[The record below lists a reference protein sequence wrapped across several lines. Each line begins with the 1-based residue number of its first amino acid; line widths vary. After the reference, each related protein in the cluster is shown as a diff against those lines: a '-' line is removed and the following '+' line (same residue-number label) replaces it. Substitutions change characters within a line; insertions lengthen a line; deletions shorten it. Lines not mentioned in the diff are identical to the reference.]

1 MKQIVIA
8 TALTAAAIVTFLA
21 GCASDIIL
29 PPDPTLKGVYK
40 GEYAFVRNFGAPNEQ
55 RFEQPVNWTFDD
67 PKYFMTIDTASPN
80 VGSHS
85 FCKVSGNYV
94 LTTGVKMQKISSVP
108 MGGQFVACIS
118 DEDPDGT
125 FTLIQRGDT
134 LVMTLLDG
142 SDLKELK
149 LIKVQ

>member
-8 TALTAAAIVTFLA
+8 ATLISVAIAAFLS

-40 GEYAFVRNFGAPNEQ
+40 GEYAYVRNFGAQNEQ
-55 RFEQPVNWTFDD
+55 RFEQPINWTFDD
-67 PKYFMTIDTASPN
+67 PRYFMTIDTGSPN
-80 VGSHS
+80 LGSHS

-94 LTTGVKMQKISSVP
+94 LTTGVKMQKLSSVP

-118 DEDPDGT
+118 TEDPEGT

-134 LVMTLLDG
+134 LVMTLLEG
-142 SDLKELK
+142 SNFKELK
-149 LIKVQ
+149 LVKVQ